1 MNVYGSI
8 VLGTLML
15 SFLLQVVAD
24 LLNLR
29 SSRQGLPDEFRGVYD
44 EDAYSK
50 AQRYLKSSTSL
61 SLSEASLGILVL
73 FFFWFSGGFQLL
85 DAMVREM
92 VHGEV
97 LRGVIYIGAL
107 GIARSILD
115 LPFGIYRTF
124 VLEERFGFNKTTPS
138 TYALDLFKAVV
149 LSVLLGGP
157 ILWGVLSFF
166 TYGGELA
173 WVWAWGVFTLFGLLL
188 QYVAPTMIMPLFN
201 RFTPLEEGSLKT
213 AILEYARS
221 VDFPLQGIYVI
232 DGSRRSAKANA
243 FFTGFGRNKR
253 IALFDTLIDNHTE
266 EELVAVLAHEIGHYK
281 NKHILQSMLLNMI
294 TMGFLFYLLSVF
306 LNNRELFDAFYLE
319 ELSVYASLVLFSL
332 LYTPVEFLL
341 SIFLQMLSRRN
352 EFQADHYAVTT
363 YSGGRALLDALKK
376 LSRSNLSNL
385 TPHPLYVMLNY
396 SHPPLLERITR
407 IRTSLS

>member
-1 MNVYGSI
+1 MNVYGGI
-8 VLGTLML
+8 ILGTLVL
-15 SFLLQVVAD
+15 SFLLKVAAD

-44 EDAYSK
+44 QDAYQE
-50 AQRYLKSSTSL
+50 AQRYLKSSTAL
-61 SLSEASLGILVL
+61 SLAEASADIIVL
-73 FFFWFSGGFQLL
+73 CMFWFSGGFQLL
-85 DAMVREM
+85 DALVRGMVA
-92 VHGEV
+92 GEV
-97 LRGVIYIGAL
+97 LRGVIYIGTLFLAH
-107 GIARSILD
+107 SILA
-115 LPFGIYRTF
+115 LPFGVYRTF
-124 VLEERFGFNKTTPS
+124 VLEERFGFNKTTLS
-138 TYALDLFKAVV
+138 TFIQDLFKAVV

-157 ILWGVLSFF
+157 VLWGVLSFF

-173 WVWAWGVFTLFGLLL
+173 WVWAWGAFTLFGLLL
-188 QYVAPTMIMPLFN
+188 QYVAPTLIMPLFN

-243 FFTGFGRNKR
+243 FFTGFGQNKR
-253 IALFDTLIDNHTE
+253 IALFDTLVDNHTP

-281 NKHILQSMLLNMI
+281 KKHILQSMLLNMV

-306 LNNRELFDAFYLE
+306 LNNRGLFDAFYLK

-341 SIFLQMLSRRN
+341 SIFLQMLSRQN

-363 YSGGRALLDALKK
+363 YSGGGALVDALKK

-396 SHPPLLERITR
+396 SHPPLLERIAR
-407 IRTSLS
+407 IRAAL

>member
-1 MNVYGSI
+1 MNVYGGI
-8 VLGTLML
+8 ILGTLLL
-15 SFLLQVVAD
+15 SFLLKVAAE

-44 EDAYSK
+44 QDAYQE
-50 AQRYLKSSTSL
+50 AQRYLKSSTAL
-61 SLSEASLGILVL
+61 SLAEASADIIVL
-73 FFFWFSGGFQLL
+73 CMFWFSGGFQLL
-85 DAMVREM
+85 DALVREM
-92 VHGEV
+92 VAGEV
-97 LRGVIYIGAL
+97 LRGVIYIGTLFLAH
-107 GIARSILD
+107 SILA
-115 LPFGIYRTF
+115 LPFGVYRTF

-138 TYALDLFKAVV
+138 TFIQDLFKAVV

-157 ILWGVLSFF
+157 VLWVVLSFF

-173 WVWAWGVFTLFGLLL
+173 WVWAWGAFTLFGLLL
-188 QYVAPTMIMPLFN
+188 QYVAPTLIMPLFN

-243 FFTGFGRNKR
+243 FFTGFGQNKR
-253 IALFDTLIDNHTE
+253 IALFDTLVDNHTP

-281 NKHILQSMLLNMI
+281 KKHILQSMLLNMV

-306 LNNRELFDAFYLE
+306 LNNRGLFDAFYLK

-341 SIFLQMLSRRN
+341 SIFLQMLSRQN

-363 YSGGRALLDALKK
+363 YSGGGALVDALKK

-396 SHPPLLERITR
+396 SHPPLLERIAR
-407 IRTSLS
+407 IRAAL